1 MTTAPFRIV
10 TFLRVLHS
18 GNAPAFQAGITG
30 SIPVTR
36 SILLDLPKAYLTLQT
51 QGISQHQAPVGLFL
65 SVLDFPRL
73 SEPPTQLSTQLLR
86 STRLGLPRR
95 GRGP

>member
-1 MTTAPFRIV
+1 
-10 TFLRVLHS
+10 
-18 GNAPAFQAGITG
+18 
-30 SIPVTR
+30 
-36 SILLDLPKAYLTLQT
+36 
-51 QGISQHQAPVGLFL
+51 L